1 MQIVL
6 SLHEMQMEL
15 WEWATQ
21 DSGISQGWRWG
32 CVRTADR
39 FDCTVWWWKLRAGWC
54 CRWRSSVGRTSP
66 AGPSLCSE
74 RAPRDLMEEKNHT
87 TLFWD
92 VNNIKEM
99 LKQRPNRASSYI
111 LHNYHHFFMF
121 SYQYWA
127 LCLKSDSHTCCW
139 QAGKLLFPGRPVAW
153 WQCGPALCCSCPAT
167 IPAPRVAAGCPPF
180 APPPDTGTRQSIH
193 YCRYWEHLTT
203 RCEKSWAARRERRTN
218 KSSD

>member
-1 MQIVL
+1 MKCKWSCESGLHRTVGSLRGDDGAAWGPLTVSTVL
-6 SLHEMQMEL
+6 FDGGSWELDGAVAGVVL
-15 WEWATQ
+15 WEGQVLQVHLCVQNVHLEIW
-21 DSGISQGWRWG
+21 WR
-32 CVRTADR
+32 
-39 FDCTVWWWKLRAGWC
+39 K
-54 CRWRSSVGRTSP
+54 
-66 AGPSLCSE
+66 
-74 RAPRDLMEEKNHT
+74 KNHT
-87 TLFWD
+87 IIYAVRD
-92 VNNIKEM
+92 VNNIKEKF
-99 LKQRPNRASSYI
+99 LFHKQRPNRASSYI

-167 IPAPRVAAGCPPF
+167 IPAPRVAAGCPPS

-193 YCRYWEHLTT
+193 YCRHWEHLTT
-203 RCEKSWAARRERRTN
+203 RCEKSCAARRERRTN